1 MNKALTLTLLA
12 AASGACMAQT
22 AVPNS
27 VTLYGIVDAGVSRV
41 SGLRQGSDTAL
52 VSGIMEGSRFGLR
65 GNEDLGGGYRAIFTL
80 ENRTELNTG
89 AVSNRPPSASQVPD
103 RLNQAAL
110 LGLPGALQPAV
121 SGVAPQ
127 IGSTIGVNLT
137 NNFWDRQ
144 AYVGLVTPFGAM
156 LAGRQYTPGV

>member
-1 MNKALTLTLLA
+1 
-12 AASGACMAQT
+12 MAQT

-41 SGLRQGSDTAL
+41 SGLRQGTDTAL

-110 LGLPGALQPAV
+110 LGLQGAGNSQFRA
-121 SGVAPQ
+121 
-127 IGSTIGVNLT
+127 
-137 NNFWDRQ
+137 
-144 AYVGLVTPFGAM
+144 
-156 LAGRQYTPGV
+156 